1 MIRLFALVSIA
12 AMLFACGSISPRK
25 QVENRFVEF
34 GLSHDRASCLAGDLD
49 ERLDRSDLKDVANF
63 VGELNE
69 AASPGQ
75 SLDALLSIENPR
87 AASAIARAGI
97 ACAF

>member
-1 MIRLFALVSIA
+1 M
-12 AMLFACGSISPRK
+12 
-25 QVENRFVEF
+25 EF
-34 GLSHDRASCLAGDLD
+34 GLSHDRASCLASDLD

-87 AASAIARAGI
+87 AATAIARAGI
-97 ACAF
+97 SCAF